1 MPTDPALPAELPPFL
16 VVEDEAQVMGVLRR
30 ILAPYAEVRC
40 ASSITEALDALAS
53 HSAWSGFVMDQ
64 NLGDG
69 DGLDLLAMVRGQHP
83 QVPALLCTGRLD
95 VGIVNRAF
103 DLGAAYVCKPVE
115 VERLRRFAAEAL
127 GTPSTDEKSA
137 PRSELF
143 VAVEQLARQ
152 ARLSHAEADL
162 VNAAVARVPREQYM
176 NEQDITDNTYK
187 THVRHVLKKTGCK
200 TLAEVREDVLVV
212 AAKRLRTG

>member
-1 MPTDPALPAELPPFL
+1 MPIDHPPAEPPPFL
-16 VVEDEAQVMGVLRR
+16 IVEDEAQVMGVLRR
-30 ILAPYAEVRC
+30 ILAPYAEIRC

-53 HSAWSGFVMDQ
+53 NSAWSGFVMDQ

-69 DGLDLLAMVRGQHP
+69 DGLDLLAMVRNHHP
-83 QVPALLCTGRLD
+83 EVPALLCTGQLD

-115 VERLRRFAAEAL
+115 VERLRRFAADAL
-127 GTPSTDEKSA
+127 GTSSTDEKSA
-137 PRSELF
+137 PRSEMF
-143 VAVEQLARQ
+143 TAVEQLARH
-152 ARLSHAEADL
+152 ARLSKAEADL
-162 VNAAVARVPREQYM
+162 VNAVLTRVPREQYM